1 MCVNFTPIKKE
12 RLKAPTG
19 VELDDYPSEAYPGY
33 QAPMIV
39 LDESAQ
45 TRVELAVFGLIPHW
59 AKDRSFA
66 KRTYNARSETVAEKP
81 SYRQAWKRRQF
92 CLIPMERFYE
102 PNWTSGKAVR
112 WAIERQDHEPF
123 SVAGIWDR
131 WTDKTSGEVVQS
143 FSMLTINADGH
154 PIMGQFHKPGDE
166 KRSLVIVPPSSRKD
180 WLSATAD
187 NAFDLMRELPTQEF
201 TSRADPK

>member
-1 MCVNFTPIKKE
+1 MCINFKPVKKE
-12 RLKAPTG
+12 RLRGLTG
-19 VELDDYPSEAYPGY
+19 AVLEDYPAETYPGY

-39 LDESAQ
+39 LNEAGQ
-45 TRVELAVFGLIPHW
+45 TQVELAVFGLIPHW

-66 KRTYNARSETVAEKP
+66 KHTYNARTETVADKP
-81 SYRQAWKRRQF
+81 SYRQAWKARQF

-143 FSMLTINADGH
+143 FSMLTINADTH
-154 PIMGQFHKPGDE
+154 SNMKQFHKPGDE
-166 KRSLVIVPPSSRKD
+166 KRSLVIVPASARKA
-180 WLSATAD
+180 WLCATTKEA
-187 NAFDLMRELPTQEF
+187 NEFLQEMPIKEF
-201 TSRADPK
+201 TSLAAAK